1 MRMCLHAP
9 HMNMSLQLAGSYGQ
23 CAYGHWTCAESALQ
37 MCIEP
42 IFEIARAGLQKSYY
56 KLQHAWSPT
65 GLLADLRYFR
75 FSKILILSR
84 HSGHDGHM
92 ELSDIVGSCGHC
104 VVLNMA
110 DNKMAEN
117 QILIML

>member
-1 MRMCLHAP
+1 MH
-9 HMNMSLQLAGSYGQ
+9 MSLKLKFLHMDMCK
-23 CAYGHWTCAESALQ
+23 CALCTL
-37 MCIEP
+37 CIVP
-42 IFEIARAGLQKSYY
+42 IPEIARAGLQKSYY

-117 QILIML
+117 QIHIMPQSSHKIVQV

>member
-1 MRMCLHAP
+1 MH
-9 HMNMSLQLAGSYGQ
+9 MSLKLKFVNMDIRHVH
-23 CAYGHWTCAESALQ
+23 CAL
-37 MCIEP
+37 CIVP
-42 IFEIARAGLQKSYY
+42 IAEIARAGLQKSYY

-92 ELSDIVGSCGHC
+92 ELSDMVGSCGHGGHC
-104 VVLNMA
+104 VVIGHGR
-110 DNKMAEN
+110 
-117 QILIML
+117 Q

>member
-1 MRMCLHAP
+1 
-9 HMNMSLQLAGSYGQ
+9 MNMSLQLTGSYGQ

-37 MCIEP
+37 MCIVP

-75 FSKILILSR
+75 FQFLVEILDMMGIWSCQIWLKVM
-84 HSGHDGHM
+84 DM
-92 ELSDIVGSCGHC
+92 VDIAS
-104 VVLNMA
+104 LLDMA

-117 QILIML
+117 QILIMI

>member
-1 MRMCLHAP
+1 MHMRLKLKFV
-9 HMNMSLQLAGSYGQ
+9 NMDIRHVH
-23 CAYGHWTCAESALQ
+23 CAL
-37 MCIEP
+37 CIVP
-42 IFEIARAGLQKSYY
+42 IPEIARAGLQKSYY

-92 ELSDIVGSCGHC
+92 ELSDIVGSCGHGGHF
-104 VVLNMA
+104 VVLN
-110 DNKMAEN
+110 N
-117 QILIML
+117 

>member
-1 MRMCLHAP
+1 M
-9 HMNMSLQLAGSYGQ
+9 
-23 CAYGHWTCAESALQ
+23 
-37 MCIEP
+37 P

-92 ELSDIVGSCGHC
+92 ELSDIVGGCGHGGHNVHTGHC

-117 QILIML
+117 QIHIYYNASIQP